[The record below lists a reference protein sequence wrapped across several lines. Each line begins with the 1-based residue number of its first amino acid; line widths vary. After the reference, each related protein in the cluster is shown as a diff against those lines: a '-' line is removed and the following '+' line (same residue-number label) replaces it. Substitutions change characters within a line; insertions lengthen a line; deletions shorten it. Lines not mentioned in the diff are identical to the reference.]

1 MTLSLGAHAVLY
13 WLVEVNHLA
22 PEAEIPDQVCPQACR
37 RAVHRSLAD
46 AQLIAEQEEERAVP
60 RFTVRPGAAEAAGRL
75 ARTYRVR
82 AVKRQVLEYL
92 ADTGHANG
100 TGDPRTALNV
110 LGGRVT
116 DREFTAAIEDLADRG
131 QITLHHRGPGS
142 MVRPEIT
149 AAGRRALDEGDS
161 SPSAG
166 ADTPHHL
173 TPDPR
178 PARVGADLAG
188 GSWHTVRIRQVNGSG
203 MDRFAENLDRV
214 RRLGRDWGFDPAEQA
229 RLEDRLAMLEAEAR
243 GPRQDTVIH
252 AMVHD
257 AAWMFAGRAGA
268 AAWRHLAAAAS
279 AIGVALPP
287 ERRRAPGRPAP
298 ARVSEATNPSTEST
312 TVEVS
317 TLAPRITLAHYVH

>member
-22 PEAEIPDQVCPQACR
+22 PDAEVPDGVCPPACR

-46 AQLIAEQEEERAVP
+46 AQLIVEEEGAVP
-60 RFTVRPGAAEAAGRL
+60 RFTIRPGAAEAAGRL

-82 AVKRQVLEYL
+82 AVKEQVLGYL

-100 TGDPRTALNV
+100 TGDPRTALDV

-116 DREFTAAIEDLADRG
+116 DREFTAATGDLADRG
-131 QITLHHRGPGS
+131 QVKLHHRGPGS
-142 MVRPEIT
+142 MACAEIT
-149 AAGRRALDEGDS
+149 AAGRRALDEGET

-166 ADTPHHL
+166 ADNPHHHL

-178 PARVGADLAG
+178 PARVGDDLAG
-188 GSWHTVRIRQVNGSG
+188 GSWHTVTIRQVNDSG
-203 MDRFAENLDRV
+203 MGRFAENLDRV
-214 RRLGRDWGFDPAEQA
+214 RRLGREWGFDPAEQA
-229 RLEDRLAMLEAEAR
+229 RLEDRLAMLEAEAC

-252 AMVHD
+252 VMVHD

-268 AAWRHLAAAAS
+268 AAWQHLAAAAA
-279 AIGVALPP
+279 AIGVALP
-287 ERRRAPGRPAP
+287 
-298 ARVSEATNPSTEST
+298 
-312 TVEVS
+312 
-317 TLAPRITLAHYVH
+317 Y